1 MFQVCSAGSRL
12 LVQESVFSIMVRKL
26 KDRMERLR
34 VGDSMDKTMDIGAVV
49 DESQRKSV
57 QEFVDEAKA
66 EGAEVIYI

>member
-1 MFQVCSAGSRL
+1 
-12 LVQESVFSIMVRKL
+12 
-26 KDRMERLR
+26 MERLR